1 MKLGIDVS
9 DNQGYIDWKKV
20 KAAGVGYAILRSTRG
35 SGDPDKYLASNIRG
49 CQDNGI
55 PVEFYKYSYA
65 MSNSEAKKEALRA
78 IEVLKGYGVMPGKN
92 AVIWVDIEY
101 DKQLALGKK
110 AVAEIIDNFKEITIN
125 AGYGYGL
132 YMGKYA
138 YENQVSS
145 ALIHDDL
152 WIARYYAGEKIMQFG
167 TSPDDAYKPTVAAG
181 SRSVLNGW
189 QFTSHGRVDG
199 INGNVDMNI
208 RYTEPGSI
216 TVAPQYYATPEFTL
230 IDCLNKIGV
239 DSSYS
244 NRKKIA
250 IVNGITNYSGTA
262 TQNADMLSLLQ
273 SGELIKG
280 KVDL

>member
-1 MKLGIDVS
+1 MRLGIDVS

-20 KAAGVGYAILRSTRG
+20 KGAGVDYAILRSTRG
-35 SGDPDKYLASNIRG
+35 SGNPDRQLASNIKG

-55 PVEFYKYSYA
+55 PVEFYKYAYA
-65 MSNSEAKKEALRA
+65 MSNSESKKEALRVV
-78 IEVLKGYGVMPGKN
+78 EVLQGYGIMPSKDT
-92 AVIWVDIEY
+92 VIWLDVEEK
-101 DKQLALGKK
+101 KQLALGKK
-110 AVAEIIDNFKEITIN
+110 AVAEIIDNFKEIIIN
-125 AGYGYGL
+125 SGYGYGL

-138 YENQVSS
+138 YENQING

-152 WIARYYAGEKIMQFG
+152 WLARYYAGDKIMQFG
-167 TSPDDAYKPTVAAG
+167 TSPNDDYKPTVAAG

-189 QFTSHGRVDG
+189 QFTSHGRVAG

-216 TVAPQYYATPEFTL
+216 TVEPQYYATPEFTL

-239 DSSYS
+239 DSSYN

-250 IVNGITNYSGTA
+250 VVNGITNYSGTSA
-262 TQNADMLSLLQ
+262 QNMEMLELLN
-273 SGELIKG
+273 SGNLVKI
-280 KVDL
+280 

>member
-1 MKLGIDVS
+1 MRLGIDVS
-9 DNQGYIDWKKV
+9 DNQGYIVWKKV
-20 KAAGVGYAILRSTRG
+20 KGAGVDYAILRSTRG
-35 SGDPDKYLASNIRG
+35 SGNPDKQLASNIKG

-65 MSNSEAKKEALRA
+65 MSNSEAKKEALRVV
-78 IEVLKGYGVMPGKN
+78 EVLQGYGIMPSKDT
-92 AVIWVDIEY
+92 VIWLDVEDK
-101 DKQLALGKK
+101 KQLALGKK
-110 AVAEIIDNFKEITIN
+110 AVAEIIDNFKEIIIN
-125 AGYGYGL
+125 SGYGYGL

-138 YENQVSS
+138 YENQING

-152 WIARYYAGEKIMQFG
+152 WIARYYVGEKVMQFG
-167 TSPDDAYKPTVAAG
+167 TSPDDAYKPTVTAG

-189 QFTSHGRVDG
+189 QFTSHGRVAG

-216 TVAPQYYATPEFTL
+216 TVEPQYYETPEFTL

-250 IVNGITNYSGTA
+250 AANGITNYSGTA
-262 TQNADMLSLLQ
+262 TQNTKMLELLKA
-273 SGELIKG
+273 GKLIR
-280 KVDL
+280 D